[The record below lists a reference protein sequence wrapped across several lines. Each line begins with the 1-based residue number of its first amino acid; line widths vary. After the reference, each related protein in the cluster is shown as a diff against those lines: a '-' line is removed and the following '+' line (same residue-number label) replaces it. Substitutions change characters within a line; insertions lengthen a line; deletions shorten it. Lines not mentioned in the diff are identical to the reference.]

1 MTIDEAIKIQEE
13 APLDDS
19 HIFSPRLRDAIK
31 LGKEALKRI
40 QLYRPEVGVD
50 VFALLPGEDPE

>member
-31 LGKEALKRI
+31 LGREALKRLK
-40 QLYRPEVGVD
+40 QGRESVPTVT
-50 VFALLPGEDPE
+50 FPLLPGEDPE